1 MGDLIFQI
9 FFSIEALS
17 TSLLKNYAAAFYHPN
32 WAVLLPWKIC
42 RNLGFMIQAYR
53 GYLGY
58 QRKIWKPVQ
67 KKVANWYKICI
78 KTVRWPEPR
87 PYFKLA

>member
-1 MGDLIFQI
+1 
-9 FFSIEALS
+9 
-17 TSLLKNYAAAFYHPN
+17 
-32 WAVLLPWKIC
+32 
-42 RNLGFMIQAYR
+42 MIQAYR

-67 KKVANWYKICI
+67 KKVANWYKICN